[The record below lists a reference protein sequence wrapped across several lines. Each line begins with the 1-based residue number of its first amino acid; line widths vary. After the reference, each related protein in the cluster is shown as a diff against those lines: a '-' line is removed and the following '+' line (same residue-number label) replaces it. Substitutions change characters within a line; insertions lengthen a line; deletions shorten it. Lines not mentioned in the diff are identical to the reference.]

1 VTALA
6 SARVAKWKR
15 WLKVLDD
22 EVTAL
27 YHHRAVWQE
36 IAKTIDGNQ
45 AIPRTAA
52 LNMLHTMYAAAQA
65 VAVRRIAEP
74 GTRDISFGSLL
85 VEIRDHASDV
95 TEQWWLSHYDDAWS
109 RALGGRRDWK
119 NNFAGTIGTHLDA
132 ALVRADLIDMERR
145 VEPISRYV
153 DKWLA
158 HRDRRP
164 PRNMPT
170 FADLNRAIDC
180 LGQLLTRYTLLLE
193 VADRQIIAPVV
204 VGDVMAPFRM
214 AWLPRLARPR
224 SRHPA

>member
-1 VTALA
+1 MGAPA
-6 SARVAKWKR
+6 SARIAKWKR

-22 EVTAL
+22 GVTAL
-27 YHHRAVWQE
+27 YHHRALWQE
-36 IAKTIDGNQ
+36 IAKTIDGNP
-45 AIPRTAA
+45 AIPRTSA

-85 VEIRDHASDV
+85 GEIHDYALEI
-95 TEQWWLSHYDDAWS
+95 TQKWWLSHYDDAWS
-109 RALGGRRDWK
+109 RALGGYRDWN
-119 NNFAGTIGTHLDA
+119 NNFAGTTGTHLDA
-132 ALVRADLIDMERR
+132 ALVRADLGEMKPR

-164 PRNMPT
+164 PRNVPT

-180 LGQLLTRYTLLLE
+180 QGELLTRYTLLLM
-193 VADRQIIAPVV
+193 VADRQVVAPLVL
-204 VGDVMAPFRM
+204 GDV
-214 AWLPRLARPR
+214 
-224 SRHPA
+224 